1 MAQKEAII
9 IGAGPAGLTAA
20 YELLDKT
27 DIKPIIYDNNY
38 YVGGIAKT
46 INHNGNRM
54 DMGVHRFFSKSEK
67 VKKWWLN
74 IIPLQGALARD
85 DKKLNREI
93 PLQKQYYKRGI
104 GSKNLKK
111 FKSPD
116 PEKNDMTMLNRYR
129 LTRILFQEKFFD
141 YPISFNYSTILNIGI
156 LNGFKIIS
164 SYLKTSL
171 KPIKEE
177 KSLEDFFINRF
188 GRELYLTFFK
198 DYTEKVW
205 GVPCT
210 EIKPDWGIQRTKG
223 LSIKKAILHSLKKTI
238 SISSSQD
245 PKKVETSLI
254 ETYMYP
260 KYGAGQIWCEVA
272 RIIKE
277 NGGEINLAHEVI
289 GIKNLDNLI
298 SETIVKDLITGDL
311 KTIKG
316 DYFFSSMPIKD
327 LIHSI
332 TGHVPLKVKEVA
344 NGLKYRD
351 FITMGLL
358 LKDLK
363 LKNKT
368 KIKTLN
374 NMIPDS
380 WLYIQE
386 RDVKMGR
393 ISIITN
399 FSPYM
404 VKDDNSVWIALE
416 YFCSECDYLWN
427 MSEKEF
433 KDFAIEELVK
443 MNIIEKNDVID
454 NVICK
459 IKKAYPSYF
468 GSYENLDVI
477 KEFTNNFENLFLIG
491 RNGMHIYN
499 NMDHSML
506 TAMTAVRNIIN
517 GVTSKDNLWNIA
529 VEEEYPQK

>member
-1 MAQKEAII
+1 
-9 IGAGPAGLTAA
+9 
-20 YELLDKT
+20 
-27 DIKPIIYDNNY
+27 
-38 YVGGIAKT
+38 
-46 INHNGNRM
+46 
-54 DMGVHRFFSKSEK
+54 
-67 VKKWWLN
+67 
-74 IIPLQGALARD
+74 
-85 DKKLNREI
+85 
-93 PLQKQYYKRGI
+93 
-104 GSKNLKK
+104 
-111 FKSPD
+111 
-116 PEKNDMTMLNRYR
+116 
-129 LTRILFQEKFFD
+129 
-141 YPISFNYSTILNIGI
+141 
-156 LNGFKIIS
+156 
-164 SYLKTSL
+164 
-171 KPIKEE
+171 
-177 KSLEDFFINRF
+177 
-188 GRELYLTFFK
+188 
-198 DYTEKVW
+198 
-205 GVPCT
+205 
-210 EIKPDWGIQRTKG
+210 
-223 LSIKKAILHSLKKTI
+223 
-238 SISSSQD
+238 
-245 PKKVETSLI
+245 
-254 ETYMYP
+254 MYP